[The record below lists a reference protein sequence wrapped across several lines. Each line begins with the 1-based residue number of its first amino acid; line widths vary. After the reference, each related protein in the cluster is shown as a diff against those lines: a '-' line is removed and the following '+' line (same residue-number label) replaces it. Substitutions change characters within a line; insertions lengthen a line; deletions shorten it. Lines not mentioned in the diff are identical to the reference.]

1 MLVPTIYH
9 GKMKD
14 VNINVIFFTSML
26 FRTSYRN
33 LMTAVLNETMV
44 IPNMF
49 NSQSIQNYSVI
60 VNLQN
65 ITDLKKNIY

>member
-14 VNINVIFFTSML
+14 VNICDFFTSML

-49 NSQSIQNYSVI
+49 NSQSKQNYSVI